1 MGKPLA
7 QWLSFSGSHVTPDL
21 QVTEV
26 TVAVLDC
33 RVQLMLAS
41 RSQVRHVAELKAAGL
56 DTADAEKD
64 SSDWQDPKS
73 IEIPP
78 KSSY

>member
-1 MGKPLA
+1 M
-7 QWLSFSGSHVTPDL
+7 
-21 QVTEV
+21 
-26 TVAVLDC
+26 AVLTTFSLL
-33 RVQLMLAS
+33 LMLAS

-64 SSDWQDPKS
+64 SSDWKDPKS